1 MGITPNITIR
11 LDKELVKRLDAVA
24 VKRYV
29 NRTVVIKDAI
39 VEYLNKLEQEKK

>member
-1 MGITPNITIR
+1 MSITPNITIR
-11 LDKELVKRLDAVA
+11 LDKELIMRLDDVA